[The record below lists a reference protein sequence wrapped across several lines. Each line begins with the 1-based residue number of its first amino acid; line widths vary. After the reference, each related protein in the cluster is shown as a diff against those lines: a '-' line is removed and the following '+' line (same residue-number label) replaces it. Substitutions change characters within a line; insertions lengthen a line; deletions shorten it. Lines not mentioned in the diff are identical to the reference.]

1 MASHTYP
8 PYAIRGIVSAQWAY
22 WCTLVMAAWSYAY
35 MPQGSTRAAL
45 ILTPLLPTLLTLATA
60 YWVYKA
66 CDEYIRA
73 RILKSVVVTAA
84 IVALATSSYFIL
96 ELFGFPRLSM
106 LWINLLG
113 WSIFNLQMLYVI
125 VRSR

>member
-1 MASHTYP
+1 MASHAYP
-8 PYAIRGIVSAQWAY
+8 PYAVRGIVSGQWTY
-22 WCTLVMAAWSYAY
+22 WVTLGIAAWSYAY
-35 MPQGSTRAAL
+35 MPQGSTRSAL
-45 ILTPLLPTLLTLATA
+45 ILTPILPTLLILATA

-73 RILKSVVVTAA
+73 RILKSVAITAA
-84 IVALATSSYFIL
+84 VVALSTSSYFIL

-125 VRSR
+125 IRSR

>member
-1 MASHTYP
+1 MASHAYP
-8 PYAIRGIVSAQWAY
+8 TYAIRGIVSGQWTY
-22 WCTLVMAAWSYAY
+22 WCTLGMAAWSYAY
-35 MPQGSTRAAL
+35 MPQGSTRSAL
-45 ILTPLLPTLLTLATA
+45 ILTPILPTLLILATA
-60 YWVYKA
+60 CWVYKA
-66 CDEYIRA
+66 CDEYVRA
-73 RILKSVVVTAA
+73 RILKSVAITAA
-84 IVALATSSYFIL
+84 VVALSTSSYFIL